1 MKLDAGAYARL
12 LDELSAESTGKELSE
27 RLDRFLAL
35 VRQNRATALLPR
47 VVEAF
52 ERLVAQRTGKAIVKI
67 ETEKENPHLIKG
79 ARVYADD
86 RLVRVNLRDRLNVL
100 YEHLT
105 ASH

>member
-12 LDELSAESTGKELSE
+12 LDELSAGSAGKELSE

-52 ERLVAQRTGKAIVKI
+52 ERLVAQRTGKAVVKI

-79 ARVYADD
+79 ARVYADG
-86 RLVRVNLRDRLNVL
+86 RLVRANLGDRLEILKDAIV
-100 YEHLT
+100 
-105 ASH
+105 S